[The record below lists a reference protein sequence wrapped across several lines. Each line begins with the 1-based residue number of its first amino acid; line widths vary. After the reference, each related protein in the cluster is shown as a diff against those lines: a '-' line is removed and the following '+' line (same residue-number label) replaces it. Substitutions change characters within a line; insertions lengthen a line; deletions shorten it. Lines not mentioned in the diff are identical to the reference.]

1 MNEFHEERT
10 QNGRSWGWCELP
22 SDSCPSPIPTPEWEE
37 MLPVCDLLFP
47 DTISSYLVSS
57 WLLGR
62 LQLLTI
68 YCETSNVVGVGKIHS
83 EKANKEAY
91 MICWKANTSNF
102 MSITW
107 KYMSKRLHFSIIFLV
122 HKYLQS
128 TFYISSAFL
137 VAWEMLVINKSEWL
151 PLGNVSGG

>member
-1 MNEFHEERT
+1 MRMVWVTVRF
-10 QNGRSWGWCELP
+10 L
-22 SDSCPSPIPTPEWEE
+22 SPIPHSHPRRRGNASCVWSSFSWHH
-37 MLPVCDLLFP
+37 CLLLGFL
-47 DTISSYLVSS
+47 I
-57 WLLGR
+57 LGR

-102 MSITW
+102 KSITW

-128 TFYISSAFL
+128 TFCISSTFL
-137 VAWEMLVINKSEWL
+137 VAWEMLVINKLEWL